1 MWKCIRCE
9 KENSDL
15 VENCSECGHA
25 KSMDYVNY
33 RTLSRIR
40 ASVMENWK
48 ADLATPEY
56 FAKQG
61 LEHLQK
67 AAELMEKA
75 GLCDD
80 SVRTREVLRA
90 VRDKLAVS
98 EEKSEEWKAAL
109 QKLLIVCNT
118 VNQKKVPVLI
128 ADNNKDYVL
137 GSDIF
142 RDKIK
147 KIEFVKID
155 MDLVPRSAW
164 DVSEDKDESVWAWV
178 ENIDNEKVLKIG
190 SENGV
195 RANPDCAGLFQ
206 NYINTR
212 EIGFHG
218 LFDTSQVTTMK
229 SMFEACF
236 VLNKIDIDSFD
247 TGNVTDMQQMFFS
260 CSEIRNLDVSS
271 FDTHHVTNMM
281 HMFGWCGALTELD
294 VNGFDTGR
302 VKNMM
307 GMFAGC
313 KNLTEVNVSKFYIRY
328 DVNVS
333 FMFSD
338 CENLTKLEMS
348 NSLSRCVKETPNLL
362 EGCWRL
368 RL

>member
-1 MWKCIRCE
+1 MWKCVRCE
-9 KENSDL
+9 KENLDS
-15 VENCSECGHA
+15 VEKCTECGHT

-56 FAKQG
+56 FVKQG

-67 AAELMEKA
+67 AAELLKKA
-75 GLCDD
+75 GLDAD
-80 SVRTREVLRA
+80 SARAKELIIA
-90 VRDKLAVS
+90 VRDKITVD
-98 EEKSEEWKAAL
+98 EEKSEAWKAAL
-109 QKLLIVCNT
+109 QNFLIVCNI
-118 VNQKKVPVLI
+118 VNQKKVPVLM

-164 DVSEDKDESVWAWV
+164 DVSQNKNESVWAWV

-190 SENGV
+190 AENGV
-195 RANPDCAGLFQ
+195 RANPDCTGLFQ

-212 EIGFHG
+212 EIEFHG

-236 VLNKIDIDSFD
+236 ALNKIDVDSFD
-247 TGNVTDMQQMFFS
+247 TRNVTDMQQMFFS
-260 CSEIRNLDVSS
+260 CAEIRNLDVSN
-271 FDTHHVTNMM
+271 FDTCNVTNMM
-281 HMFGWCGALTELD
+281 HMFGWCEALTNLD
-294 VNGFDTGR
+294 VNSFDTGR

-313 KNLTEVNVSKFYIRY
+313 KNLKEVNVSKFYIRY
-328 DVNVS
+328 DANAS

-338 CENLTKLEMS
+338 CENLTKLDMS
-348 NSLSRCVKETPNLL
+348 SSLSKCVKETPNML